1 MSKMS
6 NIAMELDEHAVELGF
21 VDHLEALANGY
32 DWRIDETGVAKLF
45 KNQDPQEEAHKAWLE
60 EQEHA
65 LNVLDVVHDVLI
77 EINAGLA
84 KTGDIDLVEAWSLTE
99 LAKEIEGV
107 EKFVKEAHD

>member
-45 KNQDPQEEAHKAWLE
+45 KNQDPQEEAHEAWLKE
-60 EQEHA
+60 KACAVEGLED
-65 LNVLDVVHDVLI
+65 LRKRIPYDWTETIDVLDRAI
-77 EINAGLA
+77 
-84 KTGDIDLVEAWSLTE
+84 
-99 LAKEIEGV
+99 
-107 EKFVKEAHD
+107 KFVKEAHD